1 MASPIQPEE
10 HRVPGDQ
17 LLTRAKDL
25 IHEGNVRRLIVKN
38 EQGHTIIEVPLTM
51 GVVGALLAPT
61 LAAIGAIAAVAG
73 HYTLV
78 VERRTP
84 PGAAAPPAAIAPGTG
99 PADQSPR

>member
-17 LLTRAKDL
+17 LLSRAKEL
-25 IHEGNVRRLIVKN
+25 LHEGSVRRLIVKN

-84 PGAAAPPAAIAPGTG
+84 PGAAVPPAAIAGDSTP
-99 PADQSPR
+99 PADPPR